1 MIIPCIDL
9 MGGKVV
15 QLVRGRDK
23 ALESESAEVMLQRFS
38 AFPVIQVIDLDQAM
52 GQGSNLPIVRRLAGL
67 ARTWIGG
74 GVRSVERAQELIA
87 SGSEKVIVG
96 TAAFAENGPNT
107 AFLERLSVSVGARN
121 VTIALDSRAGHI
133 VVKGW
138 RESTRLTAED
148 VLTRFGP
155 YCGGFLC
162 TYVDQEGTMRG
173 TDLEWYRRLR
183 AATDRELTAAGGI
196 ASLGEIRALHDI
208 DVHAALGMA
217 VYTGR
222 LNLDDLAAL
231 QRRWTAAERQ
241 VS

>member
-15 QLVRGRDK
+15 QLVRGREK
-23 ALESESAEVMLQRFS
+23 ALESESAEVMVQRFS

-67 ARTWIGG
+67 ARTWVGG
-74 GVRSVERAQELIA
+74 GVRNVERAKQLIA
-87 SGSEKVIVG
+87 SGAEKVIVG
-96 TAAFAENGPNT
+96 TAAFAEDGP
-107 AFLERLSVSVGARN
+107 AELFLERLSASVGARN
-121 VTIALDSRAGHI
+121 VTIALDSMAEHI

-148 VLTRFGP
+148 VLSRFEP

-162 TYVDQEGTMRG
+162 TYVDQEGTMQG
-173 TDLEWYRRLR
+173 TNLDWYRRLR

-196 ASLGEIRALHDI
+196 ASLEEIRTLQDL

-222 LNLDDLAAL
+222 LNLEDLAAL
-231 QRRWTAAERQ
+231 QRRSTAADRQ

>member
-23 ALESESAEVMLQRFS
+23 ALESDSAEATLQRFS

-52 GQGSNLPIVRRLAGL
+52 GQGSNLPIVRRLTGL
-67 ARTWIGG
+67 ARTWVGG
-74 GVRSVERAQELIA
+74 GVRSVERAEELIA
-87 SGSEKVIVG
+87 SGAERVIVG

-107 AFLERLSVSVGARN
+107 AFLERLRVSIGARN
-121 VTIALDSRAGHI
+121 VTIALDSMAGHI
-133 VVKGW
+133 VIRGW
-138 RESTRLTAED
+138 RKSTRLTAED
-148 VLTRFGP
+148 VLSRFEP

-173 TDLEWYRRLR
+173 TNLEWYRRLR
-183 AATDRELTAAGGI
+183 VATDRELTAAGGI
-196 ASLGEIRALHDI
+196 ASLEEIRALQDL

-222 LNLDDLAAL
+222 LNLEDLAAL
-231 QRRWTAAERQ
+231 QRFSTIADKP

>member
-15 QLVRGRDK
+15 QLVRGREK
-23 ALESESAEVMLQRFS
+23 ALESDSAEVTLQRFS

-52 GQGSNLPIVRRLAGL
+52 GQGSNLPIVRRLTGL
-67 ARTWIGG
+67 ARTWVGG
-74 GVRSVERAQELIA
+74 GVRSVERAEALIA
-87 SGSEKVIVG
+87 SGAERVIVG
-96 TAAFAENGPNT
+96 TAAFTENGPNT
-107 AFLERLSVSVGARN
+107 AFLERLRMAIGARN
-121 VTIALDSRAGHI
+121 VTIALDSMAGHI
-133 VVKGW
+133 VIRGW

-148 VLTRFGP
+148 VLSRFEP

-173 TDLEWYRRLR
+173 TNLEWYRRLR

-196 ASLGEIRALHDI
+196 ASLEEIRTLQDL

-222 LNLDDLAAL
+222 LNLEDLAAL
-231 QRRWTAAERQ
+231 QRSSATADKP